1 MNAPAGVRKRQYV
14 ILAACFALV
23 AVVTSLGSGAEP
35 ASASLSPQTTE
46 PWVSFTL
53 GSSTEVHVVT
63 AVRICAHRVPRG
75 YISYLEHAVE
85 ADHSWKIVAG
95 FKLSGSAC
103 TTYRLRESSPGP
115 ESFRLQLWHGGKV
128 QYQTPVRTVTVFGH
142 VTFVRFCKEGL
153 IPQGFLPHYCQTK
166 TLIIGDTPF
175 VYLIVDAEGAIP
187 PHYDVL
193 IELLGTTCN
202 SVVVHMGV
210 VSAASSASTA
220 TIKIVQAGSSRHE
233 ETLRAGHV
241 RTFTF
246 GLNRAA
252 WKLDDWTSAA
262 KTIAYYD
269 GYANCSD
276 LSGIS

>member
-1 MNAPAGVRKRQYV
+1 MHAPADMRKRQHV
-14 ILAACFALV
+14 ILAVCSAFL
-23 AVVTSLGSGAEP
+23 AVVTCLGSGAEP
-35 ASASLSPQTTE
+35 ASASRSPRTTQ

-53 GSSTEVHVVT
+53 GSSAEVHVAT
-63 AVRICAHRVPRG
+63 AVRICAHRVPHG
-75 YISYLEHAVE
+75 YASYLEHAVE
-85 ADHSWKIVAG
+85 AGHSWKIVAG
-95 FKLSGSAC
+95 FKLAGSAC
-103 TTYRLRESSPGP
+103 TTYRLRASSPGP
-115 ESFRLQLWHGGKV
+115 ETFRLQLWYGGKV

-153 IPQGFLPHYCQTK
+153 IPQGFLPHYCQAK
-166 TLIIGDTPF
+166 TLLIGGTPF
-175 VYLIVDAEGAIP
+175 VYLIADAEGAIP

-220 TIKIVQAGSSRHE
+220 TIRIVQSGSSRHE
-233 ETLRAGHV
+233 EKLRAGHV

-276 LSGIS
+276 LSGIG